1 MLPPVLRI
9 LLLATTAP
17 QHLGDGWLADAA
29 VSPAP
34 AQPSNISPPHW
45 KRGDFHRSYT
55 IYILD
60 ITHIGLHTHRAAHC
74 SHLHFY
80 RTLSGEWSAQHHHR
94 RLSHTLC
101 CPSSG
106 RQMGDTGGWSCC
118 WLVLMCPMRWYGLQY
133 SQLAVLSV

>member
-1 MLPPVLRI
+1 MERRMLPPVLRI

-60 ITHIGLHTHRAAHC
+60 IIHIGLHTHRAAHC
-74 SHLHFY
+74 RHLHFY
-80 RTLSGEWSAQHHHR
+80 RTLSGEWSAQHHR

-101 CPSSG
+101 CAARALAG
-106 RQMGDTGGWSCC
+106 RWATLGDGVVVDWA
-118 WLVLMCPMRWYGLQY
+118 LMCPMR
-133 SQLAVLSV
+133 